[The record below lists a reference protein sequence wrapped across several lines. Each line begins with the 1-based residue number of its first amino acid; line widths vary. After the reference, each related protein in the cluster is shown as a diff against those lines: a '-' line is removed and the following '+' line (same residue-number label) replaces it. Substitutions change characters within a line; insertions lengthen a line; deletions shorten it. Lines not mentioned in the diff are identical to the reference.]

1 MIQNYRKL
9 FNVLK
14 SICLIPNE
22 LPYKLAVLVKT
33 SPEQKTSPKKMKL
46 LKIFTLASMV
56 AAGPVSQDNAIASS
70 ASSNAAE
77 PRQRRFL
84 VSQNDL

>member
-22 LPYKLAVLVKT
+22 LPYKLA
-33 SPEQKTSPKKMKL
+33 KTSPKQKTSKKKIKL
-46 LKIFTLASMV
+46 FKIFTLASMV
-56 AAGPVSQDNAIASS
+56 VTGSVSQDNAIASS
-70 ASSNAAE
+70 ASSDE
-77 PRQRRFL
+77 
-84 VSQNDL
+84 NDGSL

>member
-1 MIQNYRKL
+1 
-9 FNVLK
+9 
-14 SICLIPNE
+14 
-22 LPYKLAVLVKT
+22 
-33 SPEQKTSPKKMKL
+33 MKL

-56 AAGPVSQDNAIASS
+56 AAGSVSQDNAIASS

>member
-1 MIQNYRKL
+1 MSFHISLPFWQRLHQNKKL
-9 FNVLK
+9 H
-14 SICLIPNE
+14 
-22 LPYKLAVLVKT
+22 
-33 SPEQKTSPKKMKL
+33 QKKMKL

-56 AAGPVSQDNAIASS
+56 ATGSVASS
-70 ASSNAAE
+70 ASSDAAE